1 MDVHEVGTCAPSRQE
16 VQWHSI
22 DWVSAHKTVRRLQQR
37 IVKATREGR
46 WGKVKSL
53 QYLLTRSL
61 SAKAVAVRRVT
72 ENTGKRTPGVDGVTW
87 PSPGQKTAALK
98 TLKRRG
104 YRPLPLRRIHI
115 PKSNGKLRPLGIPT
129 MRDRAMQ
136 ALYKLA
142 LEPVAETTADKNSYG
157 FRPGRSTAD
166 ARELIHTW
174 LSAKN
179 RAPWILEGDIKGC
192 FDNISHDW
200 MLANIPMDK
209 TMLKK
214 WLKAGYM
221 EEGAFFDTESGT
233 PQGGIISPVLA
244 NMVLDGLERHVNKLF
259 PDAVRIKGVR
269 TRLKVNV
276 VRYAD
281 DFIITAGT
289 KELAEKILPVVQEFM
304 AERGLELSQEKTKV
318 THIDQGFDFLGW
330 NVRKYDG
337 KLLIKPAEKNVHYFL
352 ETVRG
357 IIKANKTVEAWWLLN
372 KLNPVIKGW
381 ANYHRTAVASKTFS
395 AVDHEIWKCLWRWAV
410 RRHPKKNLAWVKAKY
425 FAPVGQRNWV
435 FNTGEIASGTDAHD
449 KRKVLRLA
457 SDVKIDRGYVKVLGD
472 ANFFDTEWDHYF
484 EQRITARME
493 RSVAGLKKIA
503 ALWSR
508 QEGRCPACGE
518 LITEETGWHVH
529 HVFGR
534 NAPNPDS
541 LYKLRLL
548 HPNCH
553 MQTHFSE
560 FSVVDSRP
568 HKA

>member
-1 MDVHEVGTCAPSRQE
+1 MDVCTIDTCAASRQE

-22 DWVSAHKTVRRLQQR
+22 DWVSAHKTVRGLQER
-37 IVKATREGR
+37 IVKATRERR
-46 WGKVKSL
+46 WGKVKAL

-87 PSPGQKTAALK
+87 SSPAQKAAALK

-104 YRPLPLRRIHI
+104 YKPLPLRRIYI
-115 PKSNGKLRPLGIPT
+115 PKSNGKLRPLGIPA

-136 ALYKLA
+136 ALYLLA
-142 LEPVAETTADKNSYG
+142 LDPVAETTAAPNSYG

-166 ARELIHTW
+166 VRELLHGW
-174 LSAKN
+174 LAPAN
-179 RAPWILEGDIKGC
+179 RAQWILEGDIKGC

-209 TMLKK
+209 AILRK
-214 WLKAGYM
+214 WLKSGFM
-221 EEGAFFDTESGT
+221 EQGAFFDTESGT

-244 NMVLDGLERHVNKLF
+244 NMVLDGLERCVNEAF
-259 PDAVRIKGVR
+259 PEARTVKGVR

-276 VRYAD
+276 ARYAD

-289 KELAEKILPVVQEFM
+289 RELAEEILPVVRNFM
-304 AERGLELSQEKTKV
+304 AERGLELSEEKTRI

-337 KLLIKPAEKNVHYFL
+337 KLLIKPSKKNVQHFL
-352 ETVRG
+352 EQVRG
-357 IIKANKTVEAWWLLN
+357 TIKANKTAEAWWLIDR
-372 KLNPVIKGW
+372 LNPVINGW
-381 ANYHRTAVASKTFS
+381 TNYHRTAVASKTFS
-395 AVDHEIWKCLWRWAV
+395 RLDHEIWSCLWRWAL
-410 RRHPKKNLAWVKAKY
+410 RRHPKKNRSWVKDKY
-425 FAPVGQRNWV
+425 FAPVGPRNWV
-435 FNTGEIASGTDAHD
+435 FNAEAPLGDKDAQD
-449 KRKVLRLA
+449 SRKVLRLA
-457 SDVKIDRGYVKVLGD
+457 SDVKIDRSYVKVLGD
-472 ANFFDTEWDHYF
+472 ANFYDPQWNRYF
-484 EQRITARME
+484 EQRTTARME
-493 RSVAGLKKIA
+493 RTVAGRKRIA

-518 LITEETGWHVH
+518 LITVESGWHVH
-529 HVFGR
+529 HVEGR
-534 NAPNPDS
+534 TGPNADA

-553 MQTHFSE
+553 MQTHF
-560 FSVVDSRP
+560 R
-568 HKA
+568 KALS

>member
-1 MDVHEVGTCAPSRQE
+1 MDVCEVNTCASSRQE

-46 WGKVKSL
+46 WGKVKAL

-61 SAKAVAVRRVT
+61 SAKAIAVRRVT
-72 ENTGKRTPGVDGVTW
+72 ENTGKRTPGVDGVIW
-87 PSPGQKTAALK
+87 SSPVQKAAALK

-104 YRPLPLRRIHI
+104 YRPLPLRRIYI
-115 PKSNGKLRPLGIPT
+115 PKSNGKLRPLGIPA

-136 ALYKLA
+136 ALYLMA
-142 LEPVAETTADKNSYG
+142 LDPIAETTADPNSYG

-174 LSAKN
+174 LAASN
-179 RAPWILEGDIKGC
+179 RARWILEGDIKGC

-209 TMLKK
+209 AVLKK
-214 WLKAGYM
+214 WLKSGFM
-221 EEGAFFDTESGT
+221 EQGAFFDTESGT

-244 NMVLDGLERHVNKLF
+244 NMVLDGLERRINTLF
-259 PDAVRIKGVR
+259 PDAVRINGVR

-276 VRYAD
+276 IRYAD
-281 DFIITAGT
+281 DFIITAGS

-304 AERGLELSQEKTKV
+304 ADRGLELSKEKTRI

-337 KLLIKPAEKNVHYFL
+337 KLLIKPAKKNVKHFL
-352 ETVRG
+352 DKVRG
-357 IIKANKTVEAWWLLN
+357 LIKANKTAEAWWLIDR
-372 KLNPVIKGW
+372 LNPVIKGW
-381 ANYHRTAVASKTFS
+381 ADYHKTAVASKTFS
-395 AVDHEIWKCLWRWAV
+395 RVDHEIWACLWRWAL
-410 RRHPKKNLAWVKAKY
+410 RRHPNKSRSWVKDKY
-425 FAPVGQRNWV
+425 FAPIGQRNWV
-435 FNTGEIASGTDAHD
+435 FNTEEVAGGKDAQGS
-449 KRKVLRLA
+449 RKVLRLT
-457 SDVKIDRGYVKVLGD
+457 SDVKVDRGYVKVLGD
-472 ANFFDTEWDHYF
+472 ANFYDPAWDDYF

-493 RSVAGLKKIA
+493 RTVAGRKKIA

-534 NAPNPDS
+534 KVPNADA

-553 MQTHFSE
+553 MQTHF
-560 FSVVDSRP
+560 R
-568 HKA
+568 KTLL